1 MVPVVVADATERVD
15 PIVAVPEME
24 TAVIVGGARYRITT
38 TPAEPEPAVAFEL
51 SLKSLNPPPP
61 PPLPELFT
69 GFPVTPDP

>member
-15 PIVAVPEME
+15 PIVAVSEME

-38 TPAEPEPAVAFEL
+38 TPAEPEPAVAFVPP
-51 SLKSLNPPPP
+51 LNPPPP